1 MTSREGKLT
10 VEGDRAALLFERRLP
25 YPVDAV
31 WAAITDPAQRDQWMG
46 TTTIDAREGGTIE
59 MVPHSPPIPPQQ
71 KTMTGRIR
79 VWDPPRVFEHEW
91 NQPILTDTGSG
102 VVRYE
107 LTPDGEGTLLR
118 FSHHGLTVRDAEGFH
133 PGTHAYL
140 DRLEAHLGGQP
151 LPDWAQRYQEVAQ
164 LLRGNDHAAQWN

>member
-118 FSHHGLTVRDAEGFH
+118 FSHHGLTVRDAEDSIRARMRIWTGWR
-133 PGTHAYL
+133 PTS
-140 DRLEAHLGGQP
+140 
-151 LPDWAQRYQEVAQ
+151 
-164 LLRGNDHAAQWN
+164 AANPCPTGLSATRKSLTF